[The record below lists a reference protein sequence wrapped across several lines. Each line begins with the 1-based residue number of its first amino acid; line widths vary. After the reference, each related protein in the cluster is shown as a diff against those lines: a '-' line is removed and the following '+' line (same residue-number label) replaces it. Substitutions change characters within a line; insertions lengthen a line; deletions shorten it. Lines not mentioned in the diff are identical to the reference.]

1 MKNRTYTLHFDRFE
15 DRLVPAATALYA
27 TRAAAEVQMKSIV
40 RQADFSAVP
49 IDEMTGTYQGK
60 TGGLYGDGRNDVPET
75 LAKAAEEGSR
85 AIRPLDSKG
94 NPSTDGRIGM
104 LAIGQSTTRMVFDA
118 FRSVSR
124 NAKASNLVLVNGA
137 IDGNDSEDW
146 ATKNGPW
153 NQASKQI
160 GRAGLSTRQIEVL
173 WIETTLIF
181 PGRISTFAARN
192 SVLVNHLDQI
202 LYRAKQQFPNL
213 RMIFVSSRYYGGWA
227 QKPTSPEPY
236 AYENGFGVREFVLS
250 KMSQPTGSN
259 GSIVPKPVVMWG
271 PYYWTSGT
279 SPSRIDGLTL
289 DRSDLRTDGIHP
301 TASGAAK
308 FADQLLRFFTQDRFA
323 KPWFAKGNV

>member
-1 MKNRTYTLHFDRFE
+1 MKNRTYFLHFDRFE
-15 DRLVPAATALYA
+15 DRLVPASTALSSSQ
-27 TRAAAEVQMKSIV
+27 AAAEVRMETIV

-60 TGGLYGDGRNDVPET
+60 SGGLYGDGRNDVPET
-75 LAKAAEEGSR
+75 LAKAAEEASQ

-94 NPSTDGRIGM
+94 NPSSNGRIGM
-104 LAIGQSTTRMVFDA
+104 LAIGQSTTRMVFDS
-118 FRSVSR
+118 FRSAAR
-124 NAKASNLVLVNGA
+124 NAKASNVVLVNGA
-137 IDGNDSEDW
+137 LDGNDSEDW

-153 NQASKQI
+153 NQASKKI
-160 GRAGLSTRQIEVL
+160 GRAGLSTQQIEVL

-181 PGRISTFAARN
+181 PARVSTFAARN
-192 SVLVNHLDQI
+192 SVFVNHLDQI
-202 LYRAKQQFPNL
+202 LNRAKQQFPNL

-236 AYENGFGVREFVLS
+236 AYENGFGVRDFVLS
-250 KMSQPTGSN
+250 KMAQPTRAN
-259 GSIVPKPVVMWG
+259 GTNGTKPVVMWG

-279 SPSRIDGLTL
+279 TPSRIDGLTL
-289 DRSDLRTDGIHP
+289 TRSDLRTDGIHP

-323 KPWFAKGNV
+323 KPWFTKDYV